1 MNSKQ
6 YEKMR
11 KDQLTEML
19 AKYNITEYLSVCL
32 STDQQEYEVVL
43 KNGNSLTIPSG
54 LPYHED

>member
-19 AKYNITEYLSVCL
+19 AKFNITEYLSVCL
-32 STDQQEYEVVL
+32 SADQQEYEVVL
-43 KNGNSLTIPSG
+43 KNGNSLIIPSE